1 MPFHEAPWCE
11 EKTTSLDFFAFGVF
25 GQKYIYIKNQI
36 LLQDCES
43 FLLGSSL
50 RLRHGHTT
58 QRGCLPPPHLVPV
71 QDHFVTFC
79 HFLEFHTSQYKN
91 TPRFR
96 FCTPFFW
103 RLAVSR
109 GAHVISVCSTAAL
122 PLLGHRNVAA
132 SSSTHS
138 RFTFACRRYHRHSA
152 QCLPS
157 GVFESCVWCSRF
169 LASL

>member
-1 MPFHEAPWCE
+1 MSCLFMRRRGVKKKRRVWSLWTKKYNIRTRFYY
-11 EKTTSLDFFAFGVF
+11 KTASFFIRVLS
-25 GQKYIYIKNQI
+25 KTPP
-36 LLQDCES
+36 
-43 FLLGSSL
+43 
-50 RLRHGHTT
+50 RL
-58 QRGCLPPPHLVPV
+58 PASPPHLVPV